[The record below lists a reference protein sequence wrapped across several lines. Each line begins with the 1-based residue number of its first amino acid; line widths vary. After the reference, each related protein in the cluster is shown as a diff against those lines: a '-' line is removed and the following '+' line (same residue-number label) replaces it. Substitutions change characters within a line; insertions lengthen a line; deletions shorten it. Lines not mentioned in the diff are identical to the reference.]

1 MRQLLGL
8 LLLLG
13 AISVSESA
21 YAGNA
26 KQGDA
31 CLERMDLSCAQSN
44 ATALGSSP
52 GELGFQARL
61 AFHEQRFAEAL
72 RLLRSAVGPVPD
84 AATQKEMDLYKATV
98 EATDGFVRETRG
110 DVSVMYLPGTDEV
123 LLEDTFVT
131 LQAAHD
137 RIGPRLGTA
146 PPGGVRVE
154 IYPTAARF
162 IAASSIPAESVQTT
176 GVVALSKWSR
186 LLVTSPKALARG
198 YAWKDTLAHEYI
210 HYVVAYNTAD
220 RAPVWLQEGIARS
233 HEVLWRVDTFE
244 DLPAY
249 QQSMLANALAKDSLV
264 PLERM
269 HPSMAF
275 LPSAEMAALAFAQ
288 VATMVQFL
296 QNSAGIDSTKRVL
309 AEVKS
314 GTDALV
320 AVANVGSHGDT
331 SAFMSG
337 WKQWLRSLKFVS
349 RQLAA
354 MPTVIGGGD
363 DLSTDP
369 LLANRQDLAGFAR
382 LGDLLLDAQKP
393 TAALVEYQKA
403 VPKDEPASPALAVRL
418 ARAYRALGQD
428 PKAIAVLSDSIRDYP
443 EYASSRKELGE
454 LLVRSGNRS
463 GATVQ
468 YLASADIN
476 PFDPAVQDAL
486 ATLFD
491 AAGNVPQAERRRRYE
506 RILRTGGSAPSKAR
520 SH

>member
-1 MRQLLGL
+1 MKSLYLPAALLFSWCFAGF
-8 LLLLG
+8 
-13 AISVSESA
+13 AF
-21 YAGNA
+21 AGNA
-26 KQGDA
+26 KQGEA

-44 ATALGSSP
+44 ATGLGSST
-52 GELGFQARL
+52 EDLGFQARL
-61 AFHEQRFAEAL
+61 AFHEQRFGDAL
-72 RLLRSAVGPVPD
+72 RLLKSAVGPTPD
-84 AATQKEMDLYKATV
+84 AATQKEVDLYKATV

-123 LLEDTFVT
+123 LLDDTFVT

-137 RIGPRLGTA
+137 RIGPRLGSA

-162 IAASSIPAESVQTT
+162 IAASGIPAESVRTT

-186 LLVTSPKALARG
+186 LLVTSPRALARG

-210 HYVVAYNTAD
+210 HYIVAYNTAD
-220 RAPVWLQEGIARS
+220 RAPVWLQEGVARS

-249 QQSMLANALAKDSLV
+249 QQSMLANALAGDSLV

-296 QNSAGIDSTKRVL
+296 QNSAGDDATKRVL
-309 AEVKS
+309 SEVKS
-314 GTDALV
+314 GTDALA
-320 AVANVGSHGDT
+320 AVANVGTHGDAN
-331 SAFMSG
+331 AFMSG

-369 LLANRQDLAGFAR
+369 LLSNRQDLAGFAR
-382 LGDLLLDAQKP
+382 LGDLLLEAQKA
-393 TAALVEYQKA
+393 TAALVEYKKA
-403 VPKDEPASPALAVRL
+403 IPEDEPASPALAVRL
-418 ARAYRALGQD
+418 ARAYRALGQE
-428 PKAIAVLSDSIRDYP
+428 PEAIAVLSDSIRDYP
-443 EYASSRKELGE
+443 EYATSRKELGD
-454 LLVRSGNRS
+454 LLLRAGDRP
-463 GATVQ
+463 GATAQ

-476 PFDPAVQDAL
+476 PFDPAVQSAL
-486 ATLFD
+486 AALYD

-506 RILRTGGSAPSKAR
+506 RILRTGGSDPSKGR